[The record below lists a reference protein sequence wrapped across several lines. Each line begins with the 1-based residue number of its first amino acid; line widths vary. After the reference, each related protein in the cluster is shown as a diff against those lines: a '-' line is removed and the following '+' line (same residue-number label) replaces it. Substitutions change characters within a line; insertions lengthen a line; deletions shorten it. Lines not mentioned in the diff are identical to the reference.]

1 MADSLSLSL
10 NQIKGH
16 IYHEIG
22 HLMNGDI
29 SSNKVKRDY
38 YLHKSHVIATLL
50 IGALSYKYAPFKS
63 RIVSSATGLVSFLGC
78 GIGGI
83 FLDFYK
89 QRLEEAKADQ
99 FAYEKMLEHNKLDL
113 FIVKV
118 AYHLERHLYQ
128 PIPYLPDP
136 TRTHPTNFDRT
147 KMGLEILQAHG
158 YNIAELMQNLPEGV
172 ASGIKKHLPG
182 AVKTYFPE
190 FLK

>member
-1 MADSLSLSL
+1 MRFYLTIFIFLFQFSVECSNEQ
-10 NQIKGH
+10 NQIIDKMTAN
-16 IYHEIG
+16 IE
-22 HLMNGDI
+22 
-29 SSNKVKRDY
+29 R
-38 YLHKSHVIATLL
+38 
-50 IGALSYKYAPFKS
+50 KY
-63 RIVSSATGLVSFLGC
+63 
-78 GIGGI
+78 
-83 FLDFYK
+83 D
-89 QRLEEAKADQ
+89 
-99 FAYEKMLEHNKLDL
+99 AYEKMLEHNKLDL